1 LPCGKDRERYL
12 LKDLQYLLNGTTH
25 IPMLIK
31 AAISIDIIIAIRYFH
46 QRKWG
51 QAQKQQLPTASST
64 ENQVVVDGS
73 TAKGSQAGTE
83 GTSALKTIAW
93 SIMMGTLMW

>member
-1 LPCGKDRERYL
+1 MELLPDKGPIERYRELFPRESALLEICRPLPCGKDRERYL

-51 QAQKQQLPTASST
+51 QAQEQQLPTASLT
-64 ENQVVVDGS
+64 EN
-73 TAKGSQAGTE
+73 
-83 GTSALKTIAW
+83 
-93 SIMMGTLMW
+93 